1 MENLPDVEAIEAVER
16 AEFERIRDWCSD
28 SLTLLKCMEYTD
40 DRPFEAY
47 EVSWPCLP
55 SVRE

>member
-1 MENLPDVEAIEAVER
+1 MMENLPDVDAIEAVER
-16 AEFERIRDWCSD
+16 AQYEKIRDWCSD

-47 EVSWPCLP
+47 EVRL
-55 SVRE
+55 